1 MTFRPSHGLVAAL
14 LALLA
19 LPALAGGRGDPLA
32 DAAAAIERG
41 DGVAAEVAARRAL
54 DAGLPHAAVDAYLG
68 EAALLQEDPDEAR
81 GWLAPQQFDPAS
93 AQRGFHALGRLE
105 LQTGHFGAAAQA
117 FDKAL
122 AAGKPDARLWIDIG
136 RLRYQAGEQHL
147 AGDAVVRAL
156 AIDPAEPQALK
167 LQAVLVRDAQGL
179 EAALPWFERALR
191 IAPENLDL
199 LGAYAATLGDLGRYA
214 DMLAVARAMV
224 KIDRTDPKAY
234 FLQAVLAARA
244 GEHDLAR
251 RLLQRTD
258 GAYDETPAGMLLQ
271 GVLQYRDGSTELA
284 VETFAK
290 LARLQPDND
299 AVARLL
305 GRALLADGDASEVV
319 ARFAARAARPD
330 ASPYLLTLVGRAYE
344 QLDRRDLAAP
354 FLDRAA
360 RAGDP
365 PLVALPPSDEGRLA
379 VYRFAGDDPTAPEV
393 AVPTL
398 RGLLFQG
405 RAGEATA
412 YAAKLRRRFPNS
424 SDIEV
429 LSGDAALLAGDAAR
443 ALELYRSAA
452 RVRWS
457 AVVAERIAAA
467 EAHLGHPELAEAEL
481 LAYLAQH
488 PQDRALAALLGR
500 AAVADGD
507 WRRAALLL
515 GHAAQLPGGTG
526 DPRLVADLAE
536 TQLRLGD
543 TARGLANARLAYA
556 LVRGSPRTT
565 GVLAAAL
572 AASGGA
578 PANGAELL
586 LAKARAIG
594 GEPALALR

>member
-1 MTFRPSHGLVAAL
+1 MAKGLVCL

-19 LPALAGGRGDPLA
+19 LPALAGGRDDPLA
-32 DAAAAIERG
+32 DAAAAIARS

-54 DAGLPHAAVDAYLG
+54 DAGMPHAAVDAYLG
-68 EAALLQEDPDEAR
+68 EAALLQDDPDEAR
-81 GWLAPQQFDPAS
+81 QWLAPQQFDAAS

-105 LQTGHFGAAAQA
+105 LQTGHFGAASQA

-122 AAGKPDARLWIDIG
+122 AAGKPDARLWVDIG

-179 EAALPWFERALR
+179 EASLPWFERAVR
-191 IAPENLDL
+191 IAPKDLGL
-199 LGAYAATLGDLGRYA
+199 LGAYAATLGDLGRYR
-214 DMLAVARAMV
+214 DMLGVARAMV
-224 KIDRTDPKAY
+224 KIDRTDPKAF

-244 GEHDLAR
+244 GEDDLAR

-258 GAYDETPAGMLLQ
+258 GAYDDTPAGMLLE

-284 VETFAK
+284 VETFDK

-319 ARFAARAARPD
+319 ARFATRAARPD

-365 PLVALPPSDEGRLA
+365 PLVALPPSDDGQLA
-379 VYRFAGDDPTAPEV
+379 VYRFAGDDPTAPDV

-398 RGLLFQG
+398 RSLLFQG
-405 RAGEATA
+405 RASEAAA
-412 YAAKLRRRFPNS
+412 YAAKLRQRFPNS

-443 ALELYRSAA
+443 ALELYRLAA

-457 AVVAERIAAA
+457 AAVAERIAAA
-467 EAHLGHPELAEAEL
+467 EARLGHADLAEGEL
-481 LAYLAQH
+481 VAYLAQH
-488 PQDRALAALLGR
+488 SQDRALAALLGR
-500 AAVADGD
+500 AAAADGD
-507 WRRAALLL
+507 WRRATVLL
-515 GHAAQLPGGTG
+515 GHAAQLPGGMG

-536 TQLRLGD
+536 AQLRLGD
-543 TARGLANARLAYA
+543 DARGLANARLAYTLA
-556 LVRGSPRTT
+556 RSSPRTT
-565 GVLAAAL
+565 SVLAAAL
-572 AASGGA
+572 SAGGKSSGI
-578 PANGAELL
+578 L
-586 LAKARAIG
+586 LAKARTLGA
-594 GEPALALR
+594 EPALALR